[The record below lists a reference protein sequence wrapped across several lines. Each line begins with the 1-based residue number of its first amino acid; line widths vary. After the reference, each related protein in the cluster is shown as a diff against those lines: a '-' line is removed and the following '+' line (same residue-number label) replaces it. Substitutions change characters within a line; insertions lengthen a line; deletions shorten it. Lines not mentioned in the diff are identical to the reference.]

1 MLNFHILRSGCSGW
15 WRGRGV
21 AQQGCFSASGWRGT
35 AGCWQGHHHRH
46 GGPPLSSREERQGI
60 TWNIRQPYHLTL
72 SLYEATLWSLSIL
85 DDKICRWKPAFAPCL
100 SLPAPA
106 GLKVPWKQGQRQVL
120 HQNMSLLADAIQA
133 RDRGT

>member
-1 MLNFHILRSGCSGW
+1 MLNFHILRSHSVL
-15 WRGRGV
+15 GV
-21 AQQGCFSASGWRGT
+21 AGRTWCGPAGLLQCLWLERDSWLLAGT
-35 AGCWQGHHHRH
+35 SPQARC
-46 GGPPLSSREERQGI
+46 GPPLSSREERQGI

-106 GLKVPWKQGQRQVL
+106 RLKVP
-120 HQNMSLLADAIQA
+120 
-133 RDRGT
+133 